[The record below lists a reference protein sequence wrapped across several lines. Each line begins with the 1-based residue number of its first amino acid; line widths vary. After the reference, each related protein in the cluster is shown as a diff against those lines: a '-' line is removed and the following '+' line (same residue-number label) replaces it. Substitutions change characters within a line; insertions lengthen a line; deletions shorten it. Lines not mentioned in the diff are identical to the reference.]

1 MSKDT
6 PEVGDM
12 FEDKF
17 KNRMFV
23 YYTDK
28 VTTSFYI
35 KFRNEIEKYTA
46 LTREFIQTFTYLG
59 KSKVTINDL
68 FKTENEE

>member
-6 PEVGDM
+6 PEVGDV
-12 FEDKF
+12 FKDKF

-35 KFRNEIEKYTA
+35 KFRNVIEKYTV

-59 KSKVTINDL
+59 KSKANIDDL
-68 FKTENEE
+68 FETENEE